1 MTRNCREAVLTKT
14 LWCIGNQTTTM
25 ERLIRLG
32 ILMGLM
38 FFSFVG
44 VIGLLTQ
51 ELNAEQVIFLLTMVV
66 GSLVIAKL
74 MVKEGQL

>member
-1 MTRNCREAVLTKT
+1 
-14 LWCIGNQTTTM
+14 M

-32 ILMGLM
+32 ILMGLV
-38 FFSFVG
+38 FFSMVG

-51 ELNAEQVIFLLTMVV
+51 ELKTEQVIFLTTMVV

>member
-1 MTRNCREAVLTKT
+1 MPRGILTRT

-25 ERLIRLG
+25 ERLIRLV

-51 ELNAEQVIFLLTMVV
+51 ELKAEQVIFLLTMVV

>member
-1 MTRNCREAVLTKT
+1 
-14 LWCIGNQTTTM
+14 M
-25 ERLIRLG
+25 ERLIRTG
-32 ILMGLM
+32 ILLGLVM
-38 FFSFVG
+38 FSFVG

-51 ELNAEQVIFLLTMVV
+51 ELKTEQVIFLLTMVV

>member
-1 MTRNCREAVLTKT
+1 
-14 LWCIGNQTTTM
+14 M
-25 ERLIRLG
+25 ERLIRIG
-32 ILMGLM
+32 ILLGLVM
-38 FFSFVG
+38 FSFVG

-51 ELNAEQVIFLLTMVV
+51 ELKTEQVIFLLTMVV

>member
-1 MTRNCREAVLTKT
+1 
-14 LWCIGNQTTTM
+14 
-25 ERLIRLG
+25 
-32 ILMGLM
+32 MGLM

-74 MVKEGQL
+74 MVKEGEI

>member
-1 MTRNCREAVLTKT
+1 
-14 LWCIGNQTTTM
+14 M

-51 ELNAEQVIFLLTMVV
+51 ELKAEQVIFLLTMVV

-74 MVKEGQL
+74 MVKEGEI

>member
-1 MTRNCREAVLTKT
+1 MVYR
-14 LWCIGNQTTTM
+14 QPTTTM
-25 ERLIRLG
+25 EKLMRLG

-38 FFSFVG
+38 FFSMVG

-66 GSLVIAKL
+66 GSLVIARL

>member
-1 MTRNCREAVLTKT
+1 
-14 LWCIGNQTTTM
+14 M

-44 VIGLLTQ
+44 VIGILTQ

-74 MVKEGQL
+74 MVKEGEI

>member
-1 MTRNCREAVLTKT
+1 
-14 LWCIGNQTTTM
+14 M
-25 ERLIRLG
+25 EKLIRLG
-32 ILMGLM
+32 MLMGLM
-38 FFSFVG
+38 LFTFVG

-66 GSLVIAKL
+66 GSLVIFKV